1 MNYIDTILYIY
12 YLLLL
17 LLLLLHIIASTIHE
31 SLREPIYVGETIP
44 SFAD

>member
-12 YLLLL
+12 YLLL